1 MKKLQLQRY
10 SAGQRSNHWA
20 VVTCFVLAAVSGF
33 ALFHPALFWLTAL
46 VGGPQWA
53 RILHPYLGIAMFVLF
68 LGLFLAFVGANI
80 WRKED
85 SAWLGSAGKLVS
97 EGNAAHMPPVGKYN
111 GGQKL
116 VFWLF
121 ALCLIVLLV
130 TGALFWQAWFAPSV
144 PIWLQRI
151 AVVLHALAAFGLI
164 LTVIV
169 HAYAA
174 IWVKGTVQ
182 AMTRGTVSAGWAR
195 HHHPLWYREQI
206 QGRSAK
212 AQPK

>member
-1 MKKLQLQRY
+1 MRKLQLQRY

-68 LGLFLAFVGANI
+68 LGLFFAFAGANV

-85 SAWLGSAGKLVS
+85 SQWLGSAGKLVS
-97 EGNAAHMPPVGKYN
+97 EGNAAQMPAVGKYN

-121 ALCLIVLLV
+121 ALCLVVLLV

-151 AVVLHALAAFGLI
+151 AVVLHALAAFGLV

-195 HHHPLWYREQI
+195 HHHPLWYREQV
-206 QGRSAK
+206 QGRTAK
-212 AQPK
+212 APSK

>member
-97 EGNAAHMPPVGKYN
+97 EGNAAQIGR
-111 GGQKL
+111 
-116 VFWLF
+116 
-121 ALCLIVLLV
+121 ASC
-130 TGALFWQAWFAPSV
+130 
-144 PIWLQRI
+144 
-151 AVVLHALAAFGLI
+151 
-164 LTVIV
+164 
-169 HAYAA
+169 
-174 IWVKGTVQ
+174 
-182 AMTRGTVSAGWAR
+182 
-195 HHHPLWYREQI
+195 RE
-206 QGRSAK
+206 RV
-212 AQPK
+212 